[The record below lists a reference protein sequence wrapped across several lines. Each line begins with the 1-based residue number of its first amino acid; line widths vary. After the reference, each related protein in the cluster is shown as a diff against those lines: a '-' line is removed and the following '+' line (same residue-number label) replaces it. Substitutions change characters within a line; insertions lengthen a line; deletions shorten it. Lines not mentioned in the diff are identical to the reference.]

1 MVAFVLFDFFGTTT
15 FENIKIWTKSNETK
29 NVIYVKQ
36 ESQKILKY
44 LEDYTNIPHVLRKL
58 DLVALPQCKTEA
70 TESWGLSTY
79 K

>member
-1 MVAFVLFDFFGTTT
+1 MFDFFSTDKLET
-15 FENIKIWTKSNETK
+15 IKIWTRSNETK
-29 NVIYVKQ
+29 NVIYVKH
-36 ESQKILKY
+36 ESRKILKY
-44 LEDYTNIPHVLRKL
+44 LEDYTNIPHVLHKL